1 MSFFQVDL
9 SPAEE
14 RQEQRGRDFHESSRK
29 RMDDT
34 AVAMDGLKYGV
45 DATLGRG
52 SRTSIV
58 SKEEAPTRSGV
69 SGVGPNSETGIASTA
84 ASWDFPMFGPAVGS
98 ITPSVTKSHPSSLF
112 RRFTSG
118 VVFPEDLTDSTTR
131 GPLWNFS
138 WNVWRK
144 VLMMKFEDTE
154 REREYERWFWAT
166 YHRRWA
172 GVGLLMGSA
181 VVCVYAQYIVLAF
194 VSDSR
199 GCAALTHGW
208 CPLESNSGKRYNWL
222 ADLLFLVLG
231 NGIPFGILFV
241 AYRYAHADVMSRI
254 CQQLFCTAMIICV
267 VQNYILR
274 PKFVDPEGDIW
285 NYGLLN
291 LICVFA
297 IPSMACFPAHMTLLF
312 GIIDVACYAGIFW
325 DRLSAH
331 NSLSYIF
338 ILWYLVVGTAFSTWI
353 TRVVE
358 RTDRRQFI
366 VASGL
371 KSVNEGL
378 KNKLKGLQKQYSL
391 QAADLDSPL
400 EKAIQT
406 VKSVMANPSLDT
418 STFKHLS
425 KVLGWL
431 SDSDRLFT
439 PELGKQLS
447 GGFMGLDQEQEAW
460 LLNLLPGQNK
470 ASRRGRLAR
479 SARSDVSRRDSN
491 VHPPMENVLE
501 MVDEGGGRPSK
512 SEPPIPRLPGMI
524 PSMTTSDQLGALE
537 EGLSGPDREMSRS
550 QSSVQSGGRPSVG
563 FPNSY
568 PLLDLPHL
576 LTPVGALKERE
587 LRRRASLDRG
597 DTFKENIKVRYM
609 LSTVDHWSWSIFEFE
624 ALTGGRP
631 LTVLGMHLMQA
642 GGLGDRLKIPMD
654 RVARFLRKVEAVY
667 RPEVPYHNATHA
679 ADVLQAIHCFIKTS
693 TLNPTDLECFAAYLA
708 AIIHD
713 LDHPG
718 VNNNFLI
725 VTQNPKAILYNDRSV
740 LENHHLATGFSIML
754 KEENNILAAFS
765 TEDARKVR
773 EQVIDMVM
781 ATDMAGH
788 FTTLA
793 MFKNKVSAA
802 GTFDPQLN
810 PDDRALLFRMLIKC
824 ADVSN
829 LTREWPVYCA
839 WLDRLIKE
847 FASQGD
853 EEKRLGLPVS
863 PYMDRDNMNIPQS
876 QLGFI
881 EFLCQPMLE
890 TVHKVTPLQPM
901 IDTLIRNKDILLNM
915 RERDN
920 KKKMLTSR
928 LSLSLKS
935 GQNSVT
941 APVLPLV
948 QGQS

>member
-9 SPAEE
+9 SPTQE
-14 RQEQRGRDFHESSRK
+14 RQEQGGWDFHESSRR

-34 AVAMDGLKYGV
+34 AVAMDALKYGV
-45 DATLGRG
+45 DATLGRA

-58 SKEEAPTRSGV
+58 SKEETPTRG
-69 SGVGPNSETGIASTA
+69 GVGPNSETGIASTA

-98 ITPSVTKSHPSSLF
+98 VTPSVTKSHPSSLF

-118 VVFPEDLTDSTTR
+118 AVFPEDLTESTTR
-131 GPLWNFS
+131 GRFWKISL
-138 WNVWRK
+138 WRK
-144 VLMMKFEDTE
+144 ILMMKFEDTD

-181 VVCVYAQYIVLAF
+181 VLCVFAQYIVLAL

-208 CPLESNSGKRYNWL
+208 CPSEGNLDKRYNWL

-231 NGIPFGILFV
+231 NGIPFGILFL
-241 AYRYAHADVMSRI
+241 AYRYAHAEVMSRI
-254 CQQLFCTAMIICV
+254 CHQLFCTAMTICV
-267 VQNYILR
+267 VQNYI
-274 PKFVDPEGDIW
+274 
-285 NYGLLN
+285 
-291 LICVFA
+291 
-297 IPSMACFPAHMTLLF
+297 
-312 GIIDVACYAGIFW
+312 
-325 DRLSAH
+325 
-331 NSLSYIF
+331 
-338 ILWYLVVGTAFSTWI
+338 GTGFSTWI
-353 TRVVE
+353 SRVLE
-358 RTDRRQFI
+358 RTERRQFI

-425 KVLGWL
+425 KVLAWL
-431 SDSDRLFT
+431 SDSERLFT

-470 ASRRGRLAR
+470 ASRRGRLAPR
-479 SARSDVSRRDSN
+479 SARSDTSRRDSI

-512 SEPPIPRLPGMI
+512 SDPPIPRLPGMV
-524 PSMTTSDQLGALE
+524 PSSTTSDQLGALE

-550 QSSVQSGGRPSVG
+550 QSSVQSGGRASIG

-597 DTFKENIKVRYM
+597 ESIKENIKVRYM

-631 LTVLGMHLMQA
+631 LAVLGMHLMQA
-642 GGLGDRLKIPMD
+642 GGLGDRLKIPLD

-679 ADVLQAIHCFIKTS
+679 ADVLQAIHCFIKAS

-718 VNNNFLI
+718 VNNNFLV

-754 KEENNILAAFS
+754 KEENNILAGFS

-829 LTREWPVYCA
+829 LTREWPVYCT

-863 PYMDRDNMNIPQS
+863 PYMDRDNINIPQS

-890 TVHKVTPLQPM
+890 AVHKVTPLQPM
-901 IDTLIRNKDILLNM
+901 LDTLVRNKDILLNM

-928 LSLSLKS
+928 VSLSLKS

-941 APVLPLV
+941 APALPLV